1 MKTILLFFRKINTIL
16 FLTFFTFSML
26 LILFVSS
33 LYNMQWAQL
42 FSSYQEDTMKSN
54 AYKIMDDMRNN
65 GIASGPLSDE
75 EQQWLI
81 RRANLYGVL
90 VKYMNSSRDEV
101 WLDMISPLEEDTLAE
116 FNDIDYITNGQTAGA
131 LKVSYIEANSEL
143 NPIVINY
150 REIMTTRFNFFFL
163 IITILSILVSLML
176 SKMLSKHILRID
188 GFAKQIRLGNR
199 DLSIPI
205 RGPEEIRRL
214 AATLNE
220 VSMELK
226 KQEYWRQNLMEDIAH
241 ELRTPIT
248 SMLSQLEAI
257 QDGIYAAD
265 ETRLKE
271 IYEELE
277 RISRLVN
284 DLENL
289 SEAESARFALHIKRT
304 DMVKLTRRVAQNFKA
319 MAQRRG
325 TKLIYEPAHVPC
337 YSEVDPDKIVQ
348 IIGNVLSNAI
358 KYTPNG
364 GKVILKVDWTSDKT
378 LIICEDNGIGIS
390 QEDLPYIFN
399 RLFRADKSR
408 SRFTGGVGLG
418 LSIAKALVEAHD
430 GDIHVMSTIGVGSTF
445 TISIPNVY
453 KSLGESTPPF

>member
-1 MKTILLFFRKINTIL
+1 
-16 FLTFFTFSML
+16 ML
-26 LILFVSS
+26 LILFVAT
-33 LYNMQWAQL
+33 LYNLQWSQL
-42 FSSYQEDTMKSN
+42 FSSYQEDTMKTN

-65 GIASGPLSDE
+65 GIASGPLSE
-75 EQQWLI
+75 EQQQWFI

-90 VKYMNSSRDEV
+90 VKYMSSNRDEV
-101 WLDMISPLEEDTLAE
+101 WLDMISSLEEDTLAE
-116 FNDIDYITNGQTAGA
+116 FNDMEYITNGQTAGA
-131 LKVSYIEANSEL
+131 LKVSYIVANNEL

-150 REIMTTRFNFFFL
+150 REIMTTRFNLSFL
-163 IITILSILVSLML
+163 IITIFSILISLML

-188 GFAKQIRLGNR
+188 GFANQIRLGNR
-199 DLSIPI
+199 DISIPV

-304 DMVKLTRRVAQNFKA
+304 DMVELTRRVAQNFKA

-325 TKLIYEPAHVPC
+325 IKLIYEPALVPC
-337 YSEVDPDKIVQ
+337 YGEVDPDKIVQ
-348 IIGNVLSNAI
+348 VIANVLSNAI

-364 GKVILKVDWTSDKT
+364 GKVVLKVDWTSDNT
-378 LIICEDNGIGIS
+378 LLICEDNGIGIS
-390 QEDLPYIFN
+390 EEDLPYIFN
-399 RLFRADKSR
+399 RLFRADRSR

-430 GDIHVMSTIGVGSTF
+430 GYIRVTSILGVGSTF

-453 KSLGESTPPF
+453 KSMSESTPTF